1 MEKQSI
7 QIKILDRTYPTVVDS
22 DEAAVIEEAVQTI
35 HAKIRAYKA
44 TYGMRDELDMVIMCC
59 LEIMTDYLKYK
70 KQSSDSFTSIHQQ
83 LSELED
89 KLDRSVSIV
98 KDM

>member
-7 QIKILDRTYPTVVDS
+7 QIKILGRKYPTVVDS

-44 TYGMRDELDMVIMCC
+44 TYGMRDELDMAIMCC
-59 LEIMTDYLKYK
+59 LEIMTDYLKLK
-70 KQSSDSFTSIHQQ
+70 KQLANNYELIHSQ
-83 LSELED
+83 LAALEE
-89 KLDRSVSIV
+89 KLERSATIV
-98 KDM
+98 DDM